1 MKKGLAL
8 ALALLLTLM
17 ALPALA
23 EPVGETQPVTVTAS
37 NYEELTVGT
46 ATAMSGC
53 FFGDMWGE
61 NTADMDVR
69 TLLHGYHLVRWN
81 GNEGSFGIDPSVVS
95 GLVVTDDAAGN
106 RTYTVALYNDLLYSD
121 GTPITARDYAFS
133 ILLSIAPQTAQ
144 IGGSISS
151 GSYILG
157 IDEYLSGQSATLA
170 GLRVLDERQ
179 LALTIKAEYLPFFY
193 ELAPLNYC
201 PYPISVIA
209 PGCEVVDDGE
219 GAYIR
224 GPFTADTLRTTV
236 LDEKDGYLSHP
247 SVTSGPYMLT
257 SYDAKENV
265 ARFEINPFYKGNS
278 DGKLPQIQRL
288 VYKWVPAEEM
298 MTQLANGEIG
308 LINKCVNANLI
319 SQGLQLLSTGKAAV
333 SNYARSGFSFISF
346 SCERPTVGS
355 AAVRKAIAHCF
366 DKDAFIQS
374 YVSNYGYR
382 VDGYYGIGQWMYRLV
397 SGAVASPLAPLEEE
411 ATAEEEKAYEEKL
424 AAWESLSMEDMP
436 VYDLDVQE
444 AVRLLEQDGW
454 TLNKDGEAFAPAK
467 DDVRCKEVDGTLTAL
482 ELSLLY
488 PEGNAIG
495 EALDA
500 VFVDNLKQAG
510 IVLHVESKPF
520 QELLEVYY
528 RHQERTYDMIYLAT
542 NFANVFDP
550 SRTFAPDDAHQGVDN
565 RTGIEDQELYDLAV
579 SMRLTQ
585 PGDTLAYC
593 QKWVSFQKR
602 WVEVLPAIPVYSNV
616 YFDFYTP
623 TLQGYNAGSN
633 VSWAEAIVEAYL
645 GDGEA
650 EVPVQPAGDEIEEF
664 VD

>member
-8 ALALLLTLM
+8 ALTLLL
-17 ALPALA
+17 ALAGVSALA
-23 EPVGETQPVTVTAS
+23 EEVGNTQSITVTAT
-37 NYEELTVGT
+37 NYEELIVGT

-69 TLLHGYHLVRWN
+69 TLLHGYHLVQWN
-81 GNEGSFGIDPSVVS
+81 GDEGSYGIDPSVVS

-106 RTYTVALYNDLLYSD
+106 RTYTIALYSDLLYSD

-144 IGGSISS
+144 IGGSISG

-157 IDEYLSGQSATLA
+157 IDEYLSGRSTELA
-170 GLRVLDERQ
+170 GLRVLDNRQ
-179 LALTIKAEYLPFFY
+179 FSLTIKAEYLPFFY

-201 PYPISVIA
+201 PYPITVIA
-209 PGCEVVDDGE
+209 PGCEVVDDGN

-236 LDEKDGYLSHP
+236 LDANTGYLSHP
-247 SVTSGPYMLT
+247 SVTSGPYKLT
-257 SYDAKENV
+257 SYDAQANV
-265 ARFEINPFYKGNS
+265 ASFEINPFYKGNS
-278 DGKLPQIQRL
+278 EGKVPQIQRL
-288 VYKWVPAEEM
+288 VYKWVPAGEM

-308 LINKCVNANLI
+308 LINKCVNADLI
-319 SQGLQLLSTGKAAV
+319 TQGMQLLSTGKAAV

-366 DKDAFIQS
+366 DKDTFIQS

-397 SGAVASPLAPLEEE
+397 SGAVASPLAPLAED
-411 ATAEEEKAYEEKL
+411 ATAEEERAYEEKL
-424 AAWESLSMEDMP
+424 AAWESLNMNDIP
-436 VYDLDVQE
+436 VYNLDVQE
-444 AVRLLEQDGW
+444 AVRLLEADGW
-454 TLNKDGEAFAPAK
+454 TLNKDGARFDPTR
-467 DDVRCKEVDGTLTAL
+467 DTVRCKEIGGTLTAL

-488 PEGNAIG
+488 PEGNAVG
-495 EALDA
+495 TALES
-500 VFVDNLKQAG
+500 VFVNNLKQAG
-510 IVLHVESKPF
+510 IVLRVESKPF

-528 RHQERTYDMIYLAT
+528 RRQERTYDMIYLAT

-565 RTGIEDQELYDLAV
+565 RTGIADQELYELAV
-579 SMRLTQ
+579 AMRLTQ

-593 QKWVSFQKR
+593 QKWVNFQKR
-602 WVEVLPAIPVYSNV
+602 LAEVLPVIPVYSNV

-623 TLQGYNAGSN
+623 TLQSYNAGSN
-633 VSWAEAIVEAYL
+633 VSWSEAIVEAYL

-650 EVPVQPAGDEIEEF
+650 EVTVQPAGDEIEEF

>member
-8 ALALLLTLM
+8 ALALLL
-17 ALPALA
+17 ALAGVSALA
-23 EPVGETQPVTVTAS
+23 EEVGNTQSITVTAT

-46 ATAMSGC
+46 TTAMSGY

-69 TLLHGYHLVRWN
+69 TLLHGYHLVQWN
-81 GNEGSFGIDPSVVS
+81 GDEGSYGIDPSVVS

-144 IGGSISS
+144 IGGSISG

-157 IDEYLSGQSATLA
+157 IDEYLSGRSTTLA
-170 GLRVLDERQ
+170 GLRVLDNRQ
-179 LALTIKAEYLPFFY
+179 LSLTVKAEYLPFFY

-209 PGCEVVDDGE
+209 PGCEVVDDGN

-236 LDEKDGYLSHP
+236 LDPNTGYLSHP
-247 SVTSGPYMLT
+247 SVTSGPYKLT
-257 SYDAKENV
+257 SYDAQANV
-265 ARFEINPFYKGNS
+265 ASFEINPFYKGNS
-278 DGKLPQIQRL
+278 EGKVPQIQRL
-288 VYKWVPAEEM
+288 VYKWVPAEEIV
-298 MTQLANGEIG
+298 TQLANGEIG
-308 LINKCVNANLI
+308 LINKCVNADLI
-319 SQGLQLLSTGKAAV
+319 TQGMQLLSTGKAAV

-366 DKDAFIQS
+366 DKDTFIQS

-397 SGAVASPLAPLEEE
+397 SGAVASPLAPLAED
-411 ATAEEEKAYEEKL
+411 ATAEEERAYEERL
-424 AAWESLSMEDMP
+424 AAWESLNMNDIP
-436 VYDLDVQE
+436 VYNLDVQE
-444 AVRLLEQDGW
+444 AVRLLEADGW
-454 TLNKDGEAFAPAK
+454 TLNKDGARFDPAR
-467 DDVRCKEVDGTLTAL
+467 DTVRCKEIGGTLTAL

-488 PEGNAIG
+488 PEGNTVGA
-495 EALDA
+495 ALET
-500 VFVDNLKQAG
+500 VFVNNLKQAG

-528 RHQERTYDMIYLAT
+528 RRQERTYDMIYLAT

-565 RTGIEDQELYDLAV
+565 RTGIVDQELYDLAV

-602 WVEVLPAIPVYSNV
+602 WAEVLPVIPVYSNV

-623 TLQGYNAGSN
+623 TLQSYNAGSN
-633 VSWAEAIVEAYL
+633 VSWSEAIVEAYL
-645 GDGEA
+645 GDSEA
-650 EVPVQPAGDEIEEF
+650 EVTVQPAGDEIEEF

>member
-8 ALALLLTLM
+8 ALTLLL
-17 ALPALA
+17 ALAGVSALA
-23 EPVGETQPVTVTAS
+23 EAVGNTQSITVTAT
-37 NYEELTVGT
+37 NYEELIVGT

-69 TLLHGYHLVRWN
+69 TLLHGYHLVQWN
-81 GNEGSFGIDPSVVS
+81 GDEGSYGIDPSVVS

-106 RTYTVALYNDLLYSD
+106 RTYTIALYSDLLYSD

-144 IGGSISS
+144 IGGSISG

-157 IDEYLSGQSATLA
+157 IDEYLSGRSTELA
-170 GLRVLDERQ
+170 GLRVLDNRQ
-179 LALTIKAEYLPFFY
+179 FSLTIKAEYLPFFY

-201 PYPISVIA
+201 PYPITVIA
-209 PGCEVVDDGE
+209 PGCEVVDDGN

-236 LDEKDGYLSHP
+236 LDANTGYLSHP
-247 SVTSGPYMLT
+247 SVTSGPYKLT
-257 SYDAKENV
+257 SYDAQANV
-265 ARFEINPFYKGNS
+265 ASFEINPFYKGNS
-278 DGKLPQIQRL
+278 EGKVPQIQRL
-288 VYKWVPAEEM
+288 VYKWVPAGEM

-308 LINKCVNANLI
+308 LINKCVNADLI
-319 SQGLQLLSTGKAAV
+319 TQGMQLLSTGKAAV

-366 DKDAFIQS
+366 DKDTFIQS

-397 SGAVASPLAPLEEE
+397 SGAVASPLAPLAED
-411 ATAEEEKAYEEKL
+411 ATAEEERAYEEKL
-424 AAWESLSMEDMP
+424 AAWESLNMNDIP
-436 VYDLDVQE
+436 VYNLDVQE
-444 AVRLLEQDGW
+444 AVRLLEADGW
-454 TLNKDGEAFAPAK
+454 TLNKDGARFDPTR
-467 DDVRCKEVDGTLTAL
+467 DTVRCKEIGGTLTAL

-488 PEGNAIG
+488 PEGNAVG
-495 EALDA
+495 TALES
-500 VFVDNLKQAG
+500 VFVNNLKQAG
-510 IVLHVESKPF
+510 IVLRVESKPF

-528 RHQERTYDMIYLAT
+528 RRQERTYDMIYLAT

-565 RTGIEDQELYDLAV
+565 RTGIADQELYELAV
-579 SMRLTQ
+579 AMRLTQ

-593 QKWVSFQKR
+593 QKWVNFQKR
-602 WVEVLPAIPVYSNV
+602 LAEVLPVIPVYSNV

-623 TLQGYNAGSN
+623 TLQSYNAGSN
-633 VSWAEAIVEAYL
+633 VSWSEAIVEAYL

-650 EVPVQPAGDEIEEF
+650 EVTVQPAGDEIEEF